1 MSEESTEKVTEE
13 ETVERSGVENPESE
27 KTTRE
32 ETTVEK
38 PVLNDPED
46 LAKAPPG
53 APQAVEETTKVTET
67 HESND
72 S

>member
-1 MSEESTEKVTEE
+1 MTEETTEKVTTE
-13 ETVERSGVENPESE
+13 ETTE
-27 KTTRE
+27 KTTEQPETVTRE

-38 PVLNDPED
+38 PVVNDPAD
-46 LAKAPPG
+46 LARMSPG
-53 APQAVEETTKVTET
+53 APQAVEKETTVTET